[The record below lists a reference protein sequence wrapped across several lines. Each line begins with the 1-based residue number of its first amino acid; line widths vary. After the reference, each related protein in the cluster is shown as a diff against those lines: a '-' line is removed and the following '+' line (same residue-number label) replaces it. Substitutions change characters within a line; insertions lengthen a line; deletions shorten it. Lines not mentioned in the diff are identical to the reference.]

1 MNFLPS
7 DFREVFTFYFFRNF
21 CDPGEEEMEGP
32 SIDFS
37 LYLITDRH
45 QTQGRNLLKVVQEA
59 IDGGVQAVQLREKD
73 LCPRDLYNLAVS
85 LRLMTHKAGV
95 RLFINDRVDLAMA
108 VNADG
113 VHLRSDSFPIS
124 TVRKIIG
131 RTKRIGV
138 STHSLREVREAE
150 KEGADFV
157 TLGPIYYTPSKGP
170 FGKPLGPLV
179 IEEVK
184 KESHIPIFALGGI
197 TIARVSDVM
206 NRGSE
211 GIGVI
216 SAILGSHA
224 VKKNTDGFRKAI
236 QPFLKN
242 EVEV

>member
-1 MNFLPS
+1 
-7 DFREVFTFYFFRNF
+7 
-21 CDPGEEEMEGP
+21 MEGP
-32 SIDFS
+32 SIDFP

-45 QTQGRNLLKVVQEA
+45 QTLGRNLLKVVQEA

-73 LCPRDLYNLAVS
+73 LCPRDLYELAIS
-85 LRLMTHKAGV
+85 LRLMTHQAGV

-124 TVRKIIG
+124 AVRKIIG
-131 RTKRIGV
+131 STKQIGV
-138 STHSLREVREAE
+138 STHSLREIREAE
-150 KEGADFV
+150 KMGADFV
-157 TLGPIYYTPSKGP
+157 TLGPIYYTPSKDV

-179 IEEVK
+179 IEEAK
-184 KESHIPIFALGGI
+184 KESRIPIFALGGL
-197 TIARVSDVM
+197 TIARVPEVM
-206 NRGSE
+206 NRGCD

-216 SAILGSHA
+216 SAILGSHV
-224 VKKNTDGFRKAI
+224 VKENTHAFRKAI

>member
-1 MNFLPS
+1 
-7 DFREVFTFYFFRNF
+7 
-21 CDPGEEEMEGP
+21 MEGP
-32 SIDFS
+32 SIDFP

-45 QTQGRNLLKVVQEA
+45 QTQGRNLLEVVQEA

-73 LCPRDLYNLAVS
+73 LCPRDLYELAVS
-85 LRLMTHKAGV
+85 FRQLTHQAGV

-124 TVRKIIG
+124 AVRKIIG

-138 STHSLREVREAE
+138 STHSLKDVRKAE
-150 KEGADFV
+150 DEGADFV
-157 TLGPIYYTPSKGP
+157 TLGPIYYTPSKAH
-170 FGKPLGPLV
+170 FGDPLGPLV

-184 KESHIPIFALGGI
+184 NETHIPVFALGGM
-197 TIARVSDVM
+197 TVARVSDVM
-206 NRGSE
+206 NRGAV

-224 VKKNTDGFRKAI
+224 VKKNTHEFRKAI

-242 EVEV
+242 EVQV